1 MTDYSRR
8 RQSLVGV
15 WHETGEW
22 EGTEEPVSH
31 IGFFEATWVDRR
43 RSECLIVSSA
53 DSLSHGTKRS
63 VGTAKSLYSYK
74 IVGMSQV
81 NR

>member
-1 MTDYSRR
+1 MGGYGGASE
-8 RQSLVGV
+8 SY
-15 WHETGEW
+15 
-22 EGTEEPVSH
+22 
-31 IGFFEATWVDRR
+31 WVFRSDLGGRR